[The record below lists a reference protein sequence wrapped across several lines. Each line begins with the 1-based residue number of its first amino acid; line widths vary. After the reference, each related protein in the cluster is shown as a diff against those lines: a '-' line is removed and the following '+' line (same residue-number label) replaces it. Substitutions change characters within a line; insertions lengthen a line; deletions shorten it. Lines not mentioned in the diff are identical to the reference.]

1 MNKTFREVVS
11 LCLVA
16 LLLTFLLSVFGV
28 GFSLQATDAAFGDSK
43 ILRWV
48 VYLIPV
54 VLTWYLVWEKLFKK
68 FNKRNTFK
76 HSALVYL
83 FLVVIG
89 SFIIKLKV
97 NTHVYFLQQDYLAY
111 KSENKL
117 DVDEAVKTINS
128 NPETNEPVFVPSDN
142 NVIYKNDVD
151 IIPDKSEESDVYVT
165 SSHFAYWQTPVL
177 LGYNPTGKLA
187 SNISFHPKPI
197 TSIRDFFRY
206 LFQIVPFYYLELF
219 LKSILSLSFL
229 LITLYCILLYY
240 FLRHKEIKR
249 MKLAD
254 IVLNDSKE
262 NNVSTVKY
270 TWSNKK
276 VPDRLLQLFRK
287 MYQNPSMTEEEVTK
301 KLEQVADYQQKQG
314 SNVSK

>member
-1 MNKTFREVVS
+1 MNKTFREVIA

-16 LLLTFLLSVFGV
+16 LLITFTLSVFGV
-28 GFSLQATDAAFGDSK
+28 GFSLQATDVAFGESK
-43 ILRWV
+43 ILKWV

-54 VLTWYLVWEKLFKK
+54 ALAGYFFGEKVFKK
-68 FNKRNTFK
+68 FNKDNTFK

-97 NTHVYFLQQDYLAY
+97 KTPVYFLQQDYLAY

-117 DVDEAVKTINS
+117 DVDEAVKTVRS
-128 NPETNEPVFVPSDN
+128 NTETNEHVFVPSDN
-142 NVIYKNDVD
+142 NVIYKSDLD

-187 SNISFHPKPI
+187 SDISFHPKPI

-206 LFQIVPFYYLELF
+206 LFQMIPVYYLELF

-240 FLRHKEIKR
+240 FLSHKEIKR

-262 NNVSTVKY
+262 NNVSTGKY

-301 KLEQVADYQQKQG
+301 KLEQAADYQQKQG